1 MPNGRKVRKGGFGRR
16 RSHRDVF
23 PAGSLLPALGAVA
36 GELGG
41 ALTVSDDTPRY
52 LFLMRHAKHDE
63 GRLTEEGSAHIR
75 SLAMRFSEWGQAEWR
90 NQPDRTV
97 RLWFT
102 STSAEVQETADALAR
117 NVLARAR
124 QGQDEPYPFACSLEG
139 EHSMGESGTDRQSW
153 MPALVPSFLAGGHD
167 LGSSLSA
174 YSPDKPVFRSLCK
187 WLQAPGAGQESAR
200 RTETDAPLL
209 VGNDPLIGWV
219 ASKLTGR
226 DTPVARGELVCLI
239 SEPRA
244 CTRWRLLWT
253 LSEDGET
260 EAEAIRA
267 KIKSKMN
274 TAGALG
280 AVIVGLTTFLL
291 QNSVK
296 TEPDIW
302 QWLAFAAL
310 ATSAGLYF
318 ATLFLYDTM
327 QMPPRF
333 WSSRFPSR
341 PRHDGRLHAITA
353 RLRHGHPSV
362 RRPPTST
369 ARVLQASMV
378 QVWVWIFTPATVL
391 AGIGVACLAIGTSG
405 DRHPV
410 GLHPWQ
416 GLAAIV
422 VLTAAAGTWVAWQ
435 RPDLGA
441 SD

>member
-1 MPNGRKVRKGGFGRR
+1 MQGRKGRVRSPPITPGT
-16 RSHRDVF
+16 HVQHHLYC
-23 PAGSLLPALGAVA
+23 PPWALLLGIWE
-36 GELGG
+36 GT
-41 ALTVSDDTPRY
+41 LTVSDDTPRY

-75 SLAMRFSEWGQAEWR
+75 SLAMRLCEWVRAEWR
-90 NQPDRTV
+90 QQPERTV

-102 STSAEVQETADALAR
+102 STSAEVQDTADALAR
-117 NVLARAR
+117 DVLAHAR
-124 QGQDEPYPFACSLEG
+124 QGKGYVHPYPLARPRG
-139 EHSMGESGTDRQSW
+139 EQDRTGEPGGGRQPW
-153 MPALVPSFLAGGHD
+153 MPALVPSPGEERG
-167 LGSSLSA
+167 LGNSLPA
-174 YSPDKPVFRSLCK
+174 YSPDEKAFKDLRD
-187 WLQAPGAGQESAR
+187 WLQASGTWQEPAR
-200 RTETDAPLL
+200 RTEMDAPLL
-209 VGNDPLIGWV
+209 VGNDPLIGWM
-219 ASKLTGR
+219 ASELTGR
-226 DTPVARGELVCLI
+226 PAPVARGELLCLVRG
-239 SEPRA
+239 PGA
-244 CTRWRLLWT
+244 GTRWRLLWT
-253 LSEDGET
+253 LSEDGEE

-296 TEPDIW
+296 TEPDVW

-318 ATLFLYDTM
+318 AALFLYDTL

-333 WSSRFPSR
+333 WSSRFPSH
-341 PRHDGRLHAITA
+341 PRNNSRRHAILT
-353 RLRHGHPSV
+353 RLRHGHPSLS
-362 RRPPTST
+362 RPPTST

-391 AGIGVACLAIGTSG
+391 AGFGVACLALGASG
-405 DRHPV
+405 RSDPV

-416 GLAAIV
+416 VLAAIV
-422 VLTAAAGTWVAWQ
+422 VLAAAVGTWVAWQ